1 MHRHSASM
9 IAGDHISSPQVLI
22 CHEPTTDLD
31 VTTWAEPMPF
41 IPHDLNVA
49 ASLWTGGPC
58 SAGARSGKWCSR
70 TRNWIRASRPAS
82 PFRTPATCMQ
92 SSRPQIHGG
101 GPGTARPGGLDGTAR
116 RRQTPTLSGGPA
128 VLAQVLDAVSTSAAH
143 AARRCCP
150 SATYDGV
157 QGDCQRSPK
166 RSGAGSRSRTRECGN
181 QRWEP
186 APENLVCVGAA
197 DCARAGA
204 SGTSSWD
211 SARYRSLAQTWV
223 RWLEHSPCRHLRPC
237 SPRRS

>member
-9 IAGDHISSPQVLI
+9 IAGDRISSPQVLI

-58 SAGARSGKWCSR
+58 SAGGRSGKWCSR

-116 RRQTPTLSGGPA
+116 RRQTPNSLGRACRPGTGSGRGVDIRRARGPTVLSISHVRRRAMRLPA
-128 VLAQVLDAVSTSAAH
+128 EPQKKRRRLPVANPRMRESTM
-143 AARRCCP
+143 
-150 SATYDGV
+150 
-157 QGDCQRSPK
+157 
-166 RSGAGSRSRTRECGN
+166 GAGAGKPGLRRGSRLRASRR
-181 QRWEP
+181 
-186 APENLVCVGAA
+186 
-197 DCARAGA
+197 
-204 SGTSSWD
+204 
-211 SARYRSLAQTWV
+211 
-223 RWLEHSPCRHLRPC
+223 
-237 SPRRS
+237 